1 MRLGNKE
8 KSLCALHRAQN
19 MRSLEREVTTTTFH
33 HSSSGTN
40 CIIAI
45 IYIIPY
51 FSFHAVATRTPK
63 LVYDLF
69 IFSAINDKTTAAV
82 FDGCCV
88 KFLFLCGGW
97 CDARRLDT
105 HNFTLLL
112 FLLLSR
118 RAVLVD
124 LTGTEITSRVLP
136 HVERRPLRLDGFAG
150 VHNSC
155 N

>member
-1 MRLGNKE
+1 M
-8 KSLCALHRAQN
+8 
-19 MRSLEREVTTTTFH
+19 
-33 HSSSGTN
+33 
-40 CIIAI
+40 
-45 IYIIPY
+45 
-51 FSFHAVATRTPK
+51 
-63 LVYDLF
+63 
-69 IFSAINDKTTAAV
+69 

-136 HVERRPLRLDGFAG
+136 HMERRPLRLDRAAGDGEISITYLIGWLTTSDWLGSRYFAD
-150 VHNSC
+150 SRYSLF
-155 N
+155 